1 MSDQLSL
8 SCRCGAV
15 TGHMAV
21 EDLSAI
27 PRYVC
32 YCDDC
37 QAFIRYLG
45 RAEEAFDSCG
55 GTEVVHATPAS
66 LQIES
71 GTDHLRCLDLR
82 GGGTLRWFAACCG
95 SPIGSTP
102 KSPGFPF
109 ASLVATFIRDT
120 REKASIGP
128 IRGRLMLQYAHGDV
142 GLLRNEALPA
152 FRMFLRVARTILT
165 ERLLRRHRPTP
176 FFQADGS
183 SPISPP
189 HALTAQEREQ
199 VYGGPFASRAG
210 AP

>member
-15 TGHMAV
+15 KGHMTV
-21 EDLSAI
+21 EDLAAL

-37 QAFIRYLG
+37 QAFIRYLD
-45 RAEEAFDSCG
+45 RAEEVLDGCG

-66 LQIES
+66 LHLDS
-71 GTDHLRCLDLR
+71 GTEHLRCLDLR

-109 ASLVATFIRDT
+109 VSLVATFVRDT

-128 IRGRLMLQYAHGDV
+128 IRGRLMLKYASGDV
-142 GLLRNEALPA
+142 GPLRKDALPA
-152 FRMFLRVARTILT
+152 FRMFLRVARTMLT

-176 FFQADGS
+176 FFQAGGA

-189 HALTAQEREQ
+189 QALTAQERAR
-199 VYGGPFASRAG
+199 VYGNPAA
-210 AP
+210 